1 MAVLLNVHPAAV
13 GVMRY
18 QHEKATH
25 DVMLYRHDRYRP
37 SDYQVLT
44 TTGLCDVST
53 TRRLEN
59 GLKNRIQRCRKQ
71 EAFDFPLCCAAVL
84 GSTYHVMG

>member
-53 TRRLEN
+53 TLSDGE
-59 GLKNRIQRCRKQ
+59 RCRK
-71 EAFDFPLCCAAVL
+71 LNTKMSKT
-84 GSTYHVMG
+84 GGI

>member
-18 QHEKATH
+18 QHDKATH

-53 TRRLEN
+53 TSSVGERFEKSN
-59 GLKNRIQRCRKQ
+59 TKMSKTGGI
-71 EAFDFPLCCAAVL
+71 
-84 GSTYHVMG
+84 